1 MIFWQEKAR
10 ITLAGIQLVQDIPM
24 SQLTTFKIGG
34 PLDLLTKPQN
44 VDELGRVIRF
54 CRAENLP
61 WLVIGL
67 GSNLLVR
74 DKGIRGVGIKL
85 EGDFSRWEA
94 TGNRIRVGAGVV
106 LADLAKETACLGLT
120 GLEFACGIPGSTG
133 GAVFMNAGAYDGEM
147 SKIAVSVEAFDSR
160 NGQRISYQ
168 NTELDFGYRHSRFQ
182 NEPGTIITG
191 LTLQLQQSNAQSAT
205 GKVTELT
212 CRRESSQPLDMPSA
226 GSVFRRPEGYFV
238 GPLIAEAGLKG
249 FSIGGARV
257 SEKHSGFIVN
267 QGGATAADVLALITH
282 IQKTVK
288 ERSGVEL
295 NPEYRIVGE
304 D

>member
-1 MIFWQEKAR
+1 MASWQEKAQTALSG
-10 ITLAGIQLVQDIPM
+10 IKLAQDIPM
-24 SQLTTFKIGG
+24 SRLTTFKIGG
-34 PLDLLTKPQN
+34 PLDLLVEPQN

-54 CRAENLP
+54 CRVENVP

-74 DKGIRGVGIKL
+74 DKGIRGMGIKL
-85 EGDFSRWEA
+85 GGDFALWEA
-94 TGNRIRVGAGVV
+94 AGDRIKAGAGVV
-106 LADLAKETACLGLT
+106 LTDLAKETACLGLT

-133 GAVFMNAGAYDGEM
+133 GAIFMNAGAYDGEM
-147 SKIAVSVEAFDSR
+147 SQIVVAVETFDSR
-160 NGQRISYQ
+160 NGQLISYQ
-168 NTELDFGYRHSRFQ
+168 NNELDFGYRHSRFQ
-182 NEPGTIITG
+182 NESENIITG
-191 LTLQLQQSNAQSAT
+191 LTLQLQYSNTQNTT

-238 GPLIAEAGLKG
+238 GPLITESGLKG

-257 SEKHSGFIVN
+257 SDKHSGFIVN
-267 QGGATAADVLALITH
+267 QGDATAADVLALIAH
-282 IQKTVK
+282 IRQTIK
-288 ERSGVEL
+288 ERVGVDL
-295 NPEYRIVGE
+295 YPEYRIVGE

>member
-1 MIFWQEKAR
+1 MVSWQEKAR
-10 ITLAGIQLVQDIPM
+10 IALSGIQLGFDIPM

-34 PLDLLTKPQN
+34 PLDLLAEPRN
-44 VDELGRVIRF
+44 VDELGRIIQF
-54 CRAENLP
+54 CRAVNVP
-61 WLVIGL
+61 WLMIGL

-85 EGDFSRWEA
+85 GGDFSRWEA
-94 TGNRIRVGAGVV
+94 AGDRIRAGAGVV

-133 GAVFMNAGAYDGEM
+133 GAIFMNAGAYDGEM
-147 SKIAVSVEAFDSR
+147 SKIVVSAEAFDSR

-182 NEPGTIITG
+182 NEPENIITG
-191 LTLQLQQSNAQSAT
+191 LTLQLQQADAQSTT

-238 GPLIAEAGLKG
+238 GPLITEAGLKG

-257 SEKHSGFIVN
+257 SDKHSGFIVN
-267 QGGATAADVLALITH
+267 QGDATAADVLALIAH
-282 IQKTVK
+282 IQNTIK
-288 ERSGVEL
+288 ERVGVDL
-295 NPEYRIVGE
+295 APEYRIVGE
-304 D
+304 K

>member
-1 MIFWQEKAR
+1 MASWQEKAR
-10 ITLAGIQLVQDIPM
+10 IILSGIQLVQDMPM

-34 PLDLLTKPQN
+34 PLDLLTEPRN
-44 VDELGRVIRF
+44 VDELGRIIQF
-54 CRAENLP
+54 CRVENLP

-85 EGDFSRWEA
+85 GGEFSRWEVA
-94 TGNRIRVGAGVV
+94 GSRIKVGAGVV
-106 LADLAKETACLGLT
+106 LADLAKETASIGLT

-133 GAVFMNAGAYDGEM
+133 GAIFMNAGAYDGEM
-147 SKIAVSVEAFDSR
+147 SKIVASVEAYNSR
-160 NGQRISYQ
+160 TGQQISYQ
-168 NTELDFGYRHSRFQ
+168 NTELNFGYRHSRFQ
-182 NEPGTIITG
+182 DEPGNIITG
-191 LTLQLQQSNAQSAT
+191 LTLQLQQSDAQSTT

-238 GPLIAEAGLKG
+238 GPIITEAGLKG

-257 SEKHSGFIVN
+257 SDKHSGFIVN
-267 QGGATAADVLALITH
+267 QGNATAADVLALIAH
-282 IQKTVK
+282 IQRAVK
-288 ERSGVEL
+288 ERAGVDL
-295 NPEYRIVGE
+295 TPEYRIVGE